1 MRVSATNLTLSKEG
15 RARRVEP
22 RTALDYGT
30 FSDRFGDPS
39 SAKELEIFQK
49 YIASRILLSKGF
61 DTYLNPRLEGGDAN
75 ETIEADVCGI
85 KKDEIVIA
93 FCSAS
98 LPDESVWNS
107 VRLISESENARSLIL
122 SPEEVSTDLL
132 EEEAPGALE
141 KGKIQVETL
150 GWFED
155 TLERTLQ
162 QTLRTIELLVNE
174 TRMRMLAPLLQK
186 SALKRDFRARINPK
200 LVYHNLTA
208 LSEAGIVDEP
218 VEGTYELS
226 QLGKTVLPEFIAF
239 LEKTRKTLDDY
250 RNKEVKSIGR
260 Q

>member
-1 MRVSATNLTLSKEG
+1 M
-15 RARRVEP
+15 
-22 RTALDYGT
+22 
-30 FSDRFGDPS
+30 
-39 SAKELEIFQK
+39 
-49 YIASRILLSKGF
+49 LLSKGF
-61 DTYLNPRLEGGDAN
+61 DTYLHPVLKGDDGHS
-75 ETIEADVCGI
+75 IVEADIAGVKNG
-85 KKDEIVIA
+85 EIIVA

-98 LPDESVWNS
+98 LPEDSVWNS
-107 VRLISESENARSLIL
+107 VRLISQSQNARSLIL
-122 SPEEVSTDLL
+122 SPEEISLDLV
-132 EEEAPGALE
+132 EEEVPRSLE
-141 KGKIQVETL
+141 MGKLQIETL

-155 TLERTLQ
+155 TLEQTLQ

-186 SALKRDFRARINPK
+186 SALTREFRARINPK

-218 VEGTYELS
+218 VEGTFQLS

-260 Q
+260 R

>member
-1 MRVSATNLTLSKEG
+1 MLK
-15 RARRVEP
+15 
-22 RTALDYGT
+22 
-30 FSDRFGDPS
+30 GDDDHS
-39 SAKELEIFQK
+39 
-49 YIASRILLSKGF
+49 
-61 DTYLNPRLEGGDAN
+61 
-75 ETIEADVCGI
+75 TIEADVAGVMNG
-85 KKDEIVIA
+85 EIIVA

-98 LPDESVWNS
+98 LPEDSVWTS
-107 VRLISESENARSLIL
+107 VRLISQSQNARSLIL
-122 SPEEVSTDLL
+122 SPEEIPPDLI
-132 EEEAPGALE
+132 EEEVPRALDM
-141 KGKIQVETL
+141 GKLQIETL

-186 SALKRDFRARINPK
+186 SALTRDFRARINPK

-208 LSEAGIVDEP
+208 LSEAGIVNEP
-218 VEGTYELS
+218 VEGTFELS

-260 Q
+260 R

>member
-1 MRVSATNLTLSKEG
+1 VLK
-15 RARRVEP
+15 
-22 RTALDYGT
+22 
-30 FSDRFGDPS
+30 GDDGYS
-39 SAKELEIFQK
+39 
-49 YIASRILLSKGF
+49 
-61 DTYLNPRLEGGDAN
+61 
-75 ETIEADVCGI
+75 TIEADVAGV
-85 KKDEIVIA
+85 KNGEMIVA

-98 LPDESVWNS
+98 LPEDSVWTS
-107 VRLISESENARSLIL
+107 VRLISQSQNARSLIL
-122 SPEEVSTDLL
+122 SPEEISPDLI
-132 EEEAPGALE
+132 EEEVPRGLDM
-141 KGKIQVETL
+141 GKLQIETL

-186 SALKRDFRARINPK
+186 SALTRDFRARINPK

-218 VEGTYELS
+218 VEGTFELS

-260 Q
+260 R

>member
-1 MRVSATNLTLSKEG
+1 VLK
-15 RARRVEP
+15 
-22 RTALDYGT
+22 
-30 FSDRFGDPS
+30 GDDDHS
-39 SAKELEIFQK
+39 
-49 YIASRILLSKGF
+49 
-61 DTYLNPRLEGGDAN
+61 
-75 ETIEADVCGI
+75 TIEADVAGLKNGEMI
-85 KKDEIVIA
+85 IA

-98 LPDESVWNS
+98 LPEDSVWTS
-107 VRLISESENARSLIL
+107 VRLISQSQNARSLIL
-122 SPEEVSTDLL
+122 SPEEISHDLI
-132 EEEAPGALE
+132 EEEVPRGLDM
-141 KGKIQVETL
+141 GKLQIETL

-155 TLERTLQ
+155 TLEHTLQ
-162 QTLRTIELLVNE
+162 QTLRTIELMVNE

-218 VEGTYELS
+218 VEGTFELS

-260 Q
+260 R

>member
-1 MRVSATNLTLSKEG
+1 MIRATKLTLYNENST
-15 RARRVEP
+15 RRVEP
-22 RTALDYGT
+22 GSALDYGT
-30 FSDRFGDPS
+30 FSDTFGDPTS
-39 SAKELEIFQK
+39 DKELEVFEK
-49 YIASRILLSKGF
+49 YIASRILLGKGF
-61 DTYLNPRLEGGDAN
+61 ETYLDPVLKRDDDES
-75 ETIEADVCGI
+75 TIQADVCGI
-85 KKDEIVIA
+85 KKDELVVA
-93 FCSAS
+93 FCSAG
-98 LPDESVWNS
+98 LPEDSVWKN
-107 VRLISESENARSLIL
+107 VRLISQSQNAQSLIL
-122 SPEEVSTDLL
+122 SPEEIAPDLI
-132 EEEAPGALE
+132 EEEAPRALDM
-141 KGKIQVETL
+141 GKIQIETL

-218 VEGTYELS
+218 VEGTFELS

-250 RNKEVKSIGR
+250 RSKEVKSIGR
-260 Q
+260 R

>member
-1 MRVSATNLTLSKEG
+1 MLK
-15 RARRVEP
+15 
-22 RTALDYGT
+22 
-30 FSDRFGDPS
+30 GDDDDS
-39 SAKELEIFQK
+39 
-49 YIASRILLSKGF
+49 
-61 DTYLNPRLEGGDAN
+61 
-75 ETIEADVCGI
+75 TIEADVAGV
-85 KKDEIVIA
+85 KNAEIIVA

-98 LPDESVWNS
+98 LPEDSVWTS
-107 VRLISESENARSLIL
+107 VRLISQSQNARSLIL
-122 SPEEVSTDLL
+122 SPEEISPDLI
-132 EEEAPGALE
+132 EEEVPRGLDM
-141 KGKIQVETL
+141 GKLQIETL

-155 TLERTLQ
+155 TLEQTLQ

-186 SALKRDFRARINPK
+186 SALTRDFRARINPK

-218 VEGTYELS
+218 VEGTFELS

-260 Q
+260 R

>member
-1 MRVSATNLTLSKEG
+1 VLK
-15 RARRVEP
+15 
-22 RTALDYGT
+22 
-30 FSDRFGDPS
+30 GD
-39 SAKELEIFQK
+39 
-49 YIASRILLSKGF
+49 
-61 DTYLNPRLEGGDAN
+61 DGDS
-75 ETIEADVCGI
+75 IVEADIAGVKNG
-85 KKDEIVIA
+85 EIIVA

-98 LPDESVWNS
+98 LPEDSVWRS
-107 VRLISESENARSLIL
+107 VRLISQSQNARSLIL
-122 SPEEVSTDLL
+122 SPEEISLDLI
-132 EEEAPGALE
+132 EEEVPRSLDT
-141 KGKIQVETL
+141 GKLQIETL

-155 TLERTLQ
+155 TLEQTLQ

-186 SALKRDFRARINPK
+186 SALTREFRARINPK

-218 VEGTYELS
+218 VEGTFQLS

-260 Q
+260 R

>member
-1 MRVSATNLTLSKEG
+1 M
-15 RARRVEP
+15 
-22 RTALDYGT
+22 
-30 FSDRFGDPS
+30 
-39 SAKELEIFQK
+39 
-49 YIASRILLSKGF
+49 
-61 DTYLNPRLEGGDAN
+61 LEGDDDHS
-75 ETIEADVCGI
+75 TIEADVAGV
-85 KKDEIVIA
+85 KNGEMIVA

-98 LPDESVWNS
+98 LPEDSVWTS
-107 VRLISESENARSLIL
+107 VRLISQSQNARSLIL
-122 SPEEVSTDLL
+122 SPEEISPDLI
-132 EEEAPGALE
+132 EEEVPRGLDM
-141 KGKIQVETL
+141 GKLQIETL

-155 TLERTLQ
+155 TLEQTLQ

-186 SALKRDFRARINPK
+186 SALTRDFRARINPK

-218 VEGTYELS
+218 VEGTFELS

-260 Q
+260 R

>member
-1 MRVSATNLTLSKEG
+1 MLTGDDDYSAIK
-15 RARRVEP
+15 
-22 RTALDYGT
+22 
-30 FSDRFGDPS
+30 
-39 SAKELEIFQK
+39 
-49 YIASRILLSKGF
+49 
-61 DTYLNPRLEGGDAN
+61 
-75 ETIEADVCGI
+75 ADVAGV
-85 KKDEIVIA
+85 KNGEMIVA

-98 LPDESVWNS
+98 LPEQSVWSS
-107 VRLISESENARSLIL
+107 VRLISQSQNARSLIL
-122 SPEEVSTDLL
+122 SPEEISPDLI
-132 EEEAPGALE
+132 EEEVPRGLDM
-141 KGKIQVETL
+141 GKLQIETL

-186 SALKRDFRARINPK
+186 SALTRDFRARINPK

-208 LSEAGIVDEP
+208 LSEAGIVNEP
-218 VEGTYELS
+218 VEGTFELS

-260 Q
+260 R

>member
-1 MRVSATNLTLSKEG
+1 MLK
-15 RARRVEP
+15 
-22 RTALDYGT
+22 
-30 FSDRFGDPS
+30 GDDDHS
-39 SAKELEIFQK
+39 
-49 YIASRILLSKGF
+49 
-61 DTYLNPRLEGGDAN
+61 
-75 ETIEADVCGI
+75 TIEADVAGVMNG
-85 KKDEIVIA
+85 EIIVA

-98 LPDESVWNS
+98 LPEDSVWTS
-107 VRLISESENARSLIL
+107 VRLISKSQNARSLIL
-122 SPEEVSTDLL
+122 SPEEIPPDLI
-132 EEEAPGALE
+132 EEEVPRALDM
-141 KGKIQVETL
+141 GKLQIETL

-186 SALKRDFRARINPK
+186 SALTRDFRARINPK

-218 VEGTYELS
+218 VEGTFELS

-260 Q
+260 R

>member
-1 MRVSATNLTLSKEG
+1 MLK
-15 RARRVEP
+15 
-22 RTALDYGT
+22 
-30 FSDRFGDPS
+30 GDDDHS
-39 SAKELEIFQK
+39 
-49 YIASRILLSKGF
+49 
-61 DTYLNPRLEGGDAN
+61 
-75 ETIEADVCGI
+75 TIEADVAGV
-85 KKDEIVIA
+85 KNGEMIVA

-98 LPDESVWNS
+98 LPEDSVWTS
-107 VRLISESENARSLIL
+107 VRLISQSQNARSLIL
-122 SPEEVSTDLL
+122 SPEEISPDLI
-132 EEEAPGALE
+132 EEEVPRGLDM
-141 KGKIQVETL
+141 GKLQIETL

-186 SALKRDFRARINPK
+186 SALTRDFRARINPK

-218 VEGTYELS
+218 VEGTFELS

-260 Q
+260 R

>member
-1 MRVSATNLTLSKEG
+1 MLK
-15 RARRVEP
+15 
-22 RTALDYGT
+22 
-30 FSDRFGDPS
+30 GDDDHS
-39 SAKELEIFQK
+39 
-49 YIASRILLSKGF
+49 
-61 DTYLNPRLEGGDAN
+61 
-75 ETIEADVCGI
+75 TIEADVAGV
-85 KKDEIVIA
+85 KNGEMIVA

-98 LPDESVWNS
+98 LPEDSVWTS
-107 VRLISESENARSLIL
+107 VRLISQSQNARSLIL
-122 SPEEVSTDLL
+122 SPEEISHDLI
-132 EEEAPGALE
+132 EEEVPRGLDM
-141 KGKIQVETL
+141 GKLQIETL

-162 QTLRTIELLVNE
+162 QTLRTIELMVNE

-186 SALKRDFRARINPK
+186 SALTRDFRARINPK

-218 VEGTYELS
+218 VEGTFELS

-260 Q
+260 R

>member
-1 MRVSATNLTLSKEG
+1 MLK
-15 RARRVEP
+15 
-22 RTALDYGT
+22 
-30 FSDRFGDPS
+30 GDDDHS
-39 SAKELEIFQK
+39 
-49 YIASRILLSKGF
+49 
-61 DTYLNPRLEGGDAN
+61 
-75 ETIEADVCGI
+75 TIEADVAGVKNGEMI
-85 KKDEIVIA
+85 IA

-98 LPDESVWNS
+98 LPEDSVWTS
-107 VRLISESENARSLIL
+107 VRLISQSQNARSLIL
-122 SPEEVSTDLL
+122 SPEEISPDLI
-132 EEEAPGALE
+132 EEEVPRGLDM
-141 KGKIQVETL
+141 GKLQIETL

-186 SALKRDFRARINPK
+186 SALTRDFRARINPK

-218 VEGTYELS
+218 VEGTFELS

-260 Q
+260 R

>member
-1 MRVSATNLTLSKEG
+1 
-15 RARRVEP
+15 
-22 RTALDYGT
+22 
-30 FSDRFGDPS
+30 
-39 SAKELEIFQK
+39 
-49 YIASRILLSKGF
+49 LLSQGF
-61 DTYLNPRLEGGDAN
+61 DTYLDPSLKGDDIDS
-75 ETIEADVCGI
+75 TIQADVCGI
-85 KKDEIVIA
+85 KNDQMIVV

-98 LPDESVWNS
+98 LPEDSVWSS
-107 VRLISESENARSLIL
+107 VRLVSKSQNARSLIL
-122 SPEEVSTDLL
+122 SPEEIS
-132 EEEAPGALE
+132 PGLIE
-141 KGKIQVETL
+141 KESPRAIDSGKLRIETL

-155 TLERTLQ
+155 TLEQTLQ

-218 VEGTYELS
+218 VEGTFELS
-226 QLGKTVLPEFIAF
+226 QLGRTVLPEFIAF

-250 RNKEVKSIGR
+250 RNREVKSIGR

>member
-1 MRVSATNLTLSKEG
+1 M
-15 RARRVEP
+15 
-22 RTALDYGT
+22 
-30 FSDRFGDPS
+30 
-39 SAKELEIFQK
+39 
-49 YIASRILLSKGF
+49 ASRMLLSNGF
-61 DTYLNPRLEGGDAN
+61 DTYLNPIMRRDDDN
-75 ETIEADVCGI
+75 STIVADLCGI
-85 KKDEIVIA
+85 KKEEIIVA

-98 LPDESVWNS
+98 LPEETVWNS
-107 VRLISESENARSLIL
+107 IRLISQSQNARSLIL
-122 SPEEVSTDLL
+122 SPEEIAPDLI
-132 EEEAPGALE
+132 EEEAPGALRR
-141 KGKIQVETL
+141 GKVQVETL
-150 GWFED
+150 GWFDD

-186 SALKRDFRARINPK
+186 SALKREFRARINPK
-200 LVYHNLTA
+200 LVYHNLTALSEAGIDHNLTA

-250 RNKEVKSIGR
+250 RHKEVKSIGR

>member
-1 MRVSATNLTLSKEG
+1 MLK
-15 RARRVEP
+15 
-22 RTALDYGT
+22 
-30 FSDRFGDPS
+30 GDDDHS
-39 SAKELEIFQK
+39 
-49 YIASRILLSKGF
+49 
-61 DTYLNPRLEGGDAN
+61 
-75 ETIEADVCGI
+75 TIKADVAGVKNGEMI
-85 KKDEIVIA
+85 IA

-98 LPDESVWNS
+98 QPEDSVWTS
-107 VRLISESENARSLIL
+107 VRLISQSQNARSLIL
-122 SPEEVSTDLL
+122 SPEEISHELV
-132 EEEAPGALE
+132 EEEVPRALDM
-141 KGKIQVETL
+141 GKLQIETL

-162 QTLRTIELLVNE
+162 QTLRTIELMVNE

-186 SALKRDFRARINPK
+186 SALTRDFRARINPK

-218 VEGTYELS
+218 VEGTFELS

-260 Q
+260 R

>member
-1 MRVSATNLTLSKEG
+1 M
-15 RARRVEP
+15 
-22 RTALDYGT
+22 
-30 FSDRFGDPS
+30 
-39 SAKELEIFQK
+39 
-49 YIASRILLSKGF
+49 LLSKGF
-61 DTYLNPRLEGGDAN
+61 DTYLDPVLKGDDGLS
-75 ETIEADVCGI
+75 IVEADIAGVKNG
-85 KKDEIVIA
+85 EIIVA

-98 LPDESVWNS
+98 LPEDPVWNS
-107 VRLISESENARSLIL
+107 VRLVSQSQNARSLIL
-122 SPEEVSTDLL
+122 SPEEIPLDLI
-132 EEEAPGALE
+132 EEEVPHSLDS
-141 KGKIQVETL
+141 GKIQIETL

-155 TLERTLQ
+155 TLEQTLQ

-186 SALKRDFRARINPK
+186 SALTREFRARINPK

-218 VEGTYELS
+218 VEGTFQLS

-260 Q
+260 R

>member
-1 MRVSATNLTLSKEG
+1 M
-15 RARRVEP
+15 
-22 RTALDYGT
+22 
-30 FSDRFGDPS
+30 
-39 SAKELEIFQK
+39 
-49 YIASRILLSKGF
+49 ASRMLLSNGF
-61 DTYLNPRLEGGDAN
+61 DTYLNPIIRRDDDN
-75 ETIEADVCGI
+75 STIVADLCGI
-85 KKDEIVIA
+85 KKEEIILA
-93 FCSAS
+93 FCSAR
-98 LPDESVWNS
+98 LPEQTVWNS
-107 VRLISESENARSLIL
+107 IRLISQSQNARSLIL
-122 SPEEVSTDLL
+122 SPEEISPDLI
-132 EEEAPGALE
+132 EEEAPGALRM
-141 KGKIQVETL
+141 GKVQVETL
-150 GWFED
+150 GWFDD

-186 SALKRDFRARINPK
+186 SALKREFRARINPK

-250 RNKEVKSIGR
+250 RHKEVKSIGR

>member
-1 MRVSATNLTLSKEG
+1 M
-15 RARRVEP
+15 
-22 RTALDYGT
+22 
-30 FSDRFGDPS
+30 
-39 SAKELEIFQK
+39 ELEVFEK
-49 YIASRILLSKGF
+49 YIASRILLGKGF
-61 DTYLNPRLEGGDAN
+61 DTYLDPVLKGDDDHS
-75 ETIEADVCGI
+75 TIEADVAGVKNGEMI
-85 KKDEIVIA
+85 IA

-98 LPDESVWNS
+98 LPEDSVWTS
-107 VRLISESENARSLIL
+107 VRLISQSQNARSLIL
-122 SPEEVSTDLL
+122 SPEEISPDLI
-132 EEEAPGALE
+132 EEEVPRGLDM
-141 KGKIQVETL
+141 GKLQIETL

-162 QTLRTIELLVNE
+162 QTLRTIALLVNE

-186 SALKRDFRARINPK
+186 SALTRDFRARINPK

-218 VEGTYELS
+218 VEGTFELS

-260 Q
+260 R

>member
-1 MRVSATNLTLSKEG
+1 M
-15 RARRVEP
+15 
-22 RTALDYGT
+22 
-30 FSDRFGDPS
+30 
-39 SAKELEIFQK
+39 
-49 YIASRILLSKGF
+49 ASRMLLSNGF
-61 DTYLNPRLEGGDAN
+61 DTYLNPVMRRDDDN
-75 ETIEADVCGI
+75 STIVADLCGI
-85 KKDEIVIA
+85 KKEEIIVA

-98 LPDESVWNS
+98 LPEETVWNS
-107 VRLISESENARSLIL
+107 IRLISQSQNARSLIL
-122 SPEEVSTDLL
+122 SPEEIAPDLI
-132 EEEAPGALE
+132 EEEAPGALNR
-141 KGKIQVETL
+141 GKVQVETL
-150 GWFED
+150 GWFDD
-155 TLERTLQ
+155 TLEQTLQ

-186 SALKRDFRARINPK
+186 SSLKREFRARINPK

-250 RNKEVKSIGR
+250 RHKEVKSIGR